1 MHFWVYILKPQKVV
15 TLKSGSVFC
24 ELSSKSSELYVSKFN
39 DLRVQKFKDQRSW
52 RSISY
57 RSKIME
63 IKISQIKDHA
73 DQEFNNQRSISNWCS
88 STLLFVY
95 WTLQKPF
102 ETDRCFCLTRRS
114 KVHISKIMKIKSSHI
129 KDHGD
134 QFFTDQ
140 RSWRSRFHKSKIME
154 IKSSQI
160 KDHADQEFVEIKINL
175 ILVRRKPSLNWQ
187 HMW

>member
-1 MHFWVYILKPQKVV
+1 MIVN
-15 TLKSGSVFC
+15 SAGSVFC

-39 DLRVQKFKDQRSW
+39 DLRFQKFNDQRSR

-57 RSKIME
+57 RSKITE

-73 DQEFNNQRSISNWCS
+73 DQQFNNQRSISNWCS

-95 WTLQKPF
+95 WTLQNPF
-102 ETDRCFCLTRRS
+102 ETDRCFCLTWRS
-114 KVHISKIMKIKSSHI
+114 KVHKAKIMKIKSSHI

-140 RSWRSRFHKSKIME
+140 RSWRSRFKKSKIME
-154 IKSSQI
+154 FKSSQI
-160 KDHADQEFVEIKINL
+160 KDHADLEFMEIKINL
-175 ILVRRKPSLNWQ
+175 ILVRRKPSLPRYPWNILALN
-187 HMW
+187 H